1 MTSKCA
7 KCNSFSFEIVEQ
19 SPRNSKYKFF
29 FVQCSVCGSP
39 IGVLEYFNSGAKIEI
54 VENKIQS
61 LERKI
66 DNLEFILRQKL
77 R

>member
-7 KCNSFSFEIVEQ
+7 TCNSLSFEMVEQ
-19 SPRNSKYKFF
+19 SPKNSKYKFF
-29 FVQCSVCGSP
+29 FVQCSICGSP
-39 IGVLEYFNSGAKIEI
+39 VGVLEYFNSGAKIEI
-54 VENKIQS
+54 VEKKIQS
-61 LERKI
+61 LESKI